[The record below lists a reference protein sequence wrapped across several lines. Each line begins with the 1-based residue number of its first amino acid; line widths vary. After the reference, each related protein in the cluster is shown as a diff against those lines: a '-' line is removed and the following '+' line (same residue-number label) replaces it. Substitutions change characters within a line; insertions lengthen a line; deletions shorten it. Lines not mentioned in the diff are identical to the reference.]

1 MNYTEWWRAVSE
13 TGRCATVSHMTYFS
27 KSFNAGEMQPQ
38 WETYETVSTEK
49 QAHCLLTCVNEVVW
63 TSGDMNVKAGSLTW
77 KTWSRVITSAI
88 VFLLFLNDSTTLITF
103 KTWTNGKKGTLEPLT
118 FALSTASDYLFLLRP
133 QSFQYMLFG
142 FILSLGIF
150 FLAKLRSAHELD
162 KCF

>member
-1 MNYTEWWRAVSE
+1 MNYARRSMNYTEWWRAVSE

-38 WETYETVSTEK
+38 WETNETVSTEK

-77 KTWSRVITSAI
+77 KTWSRAITSAI

-103 KTWTNGKKGTLEPLT
+103 KTWTNGKKGPWSHWPLHLQQHRIIYFCWDHSHFNT
-118 FALSTASDYLFLLRP
+118 CCMDLYWAL
-133 QSFQYMLFG
+133 G
-142 FILSLGIF
+142 FFS
-150 FLAKLRSAHELD
+150 
-162 KCF
+162 